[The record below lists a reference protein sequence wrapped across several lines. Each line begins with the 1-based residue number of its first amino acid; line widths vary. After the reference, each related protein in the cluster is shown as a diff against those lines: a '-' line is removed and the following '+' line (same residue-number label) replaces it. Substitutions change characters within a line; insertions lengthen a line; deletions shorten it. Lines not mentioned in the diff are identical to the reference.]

1 MYGVKVL
8 CPFGVGLL
16 LRLSTD
22 GSAGSIDEAVKMA
35 MNRARRNEANLW
47 LNYCGEEEEEMLCSS
62 AADLRTGSSPPP
74 AE

>member
-1 MYGVKVL
+1 MYRVNVL

-35 MNRARRNEANLW
+35 MNRARKNEANLW
-47 LNYCGEEEEEMLCSS
+47 LNYCGEEEEMLCSS